1 MPHFRRRRYPRE
13 KPLVDSSVTLDSH
26 CACAQT
32 VTQVCAKDRRSSYS
46 LIAAFPKK
54 DIETEYLRET
64 SASAP
69 PVGTRIATAP
79 GIANKTC
86 NLEANCR

>member
-1 MPHFRRRRYPRE
+1 MPHFRRRRYARK

-26 CACAQT
+26 CACAQ
-32 VTQVCAKDRRSSYS
+32 
-46 LIAAFPKK
+46 
-54 DIETEYLRET
+54 TEYLRET

-86 NLEANCR
+86 NLEANLPLIPGHIHGVSAYKCE